1 MKNHHPMEVTCAV
14 CGSSSL
20 QDVLLVSNSN
30 TGINPGVYSVPLAR
44 NTLMY
49 QIQEC
54 PSCRYCAPD
63 LTCAD
68 VAVKDIVSS
77 GNYLQIANDNEISA
91 LIRRYLQ
98 YSYCAEMLEDNKTAF
113 FGYLTASWICDDT
126 NEMRLGR
133 QCRDKAI
140 EYMIKCKKRGDLIW
154 NHPGFF
160 ELMLADLYRRTAEFE
175 KGSKM
180 IQFGLSKVVEPI
192 LKSSLEFTKS
202 RIDRWDT
209 LP

>member
-1 MKNHHPMEVTCAV
+1 MNNHHPKEVTCAV

-20 QDVLLVSNSN
+20 QDILLVSNSN
-30 TGINPGVYSVPLAR
+30 SSFNSIFYSVPLAR

-54 PSCRYCAPD
+54 PTCRYCAPD
-63 LTCAD
+63 ITLAD
-68 VAVKDIVSS
+68 VKIKDIVNT
-77 GNYLQIANDNEISA
+77 GNYLQIANNGEISA

-98 YSYCAEMLEDNKTAF
+98 YSYCAEVLEDNKTAF

-126 NEMRLGR
+126 NEMRLGKK
-133 QCRDKAI
+133 CREKAI
-140 EYMIKCKKRGDLIW
+140 EFMIKCKNNGDYIW

-160 ELMLADLYRRTAEFE
+160 ELMLADLYRRTAQFE

-180 IQFGLSKVVEPI
+180 IEVGLSKVVEPI
-192 LKSSLEFTKS
+192 LKSSLEFTSS
-202 RIDRWDT
+202 RINRWDT